1 MVYGT
6 TSYSATILSSLPL
19 PPNHP
24 PHQHQ
29 PPPPP
34 PPPGSGSG
42 PAFFPAAAASPFRF
56 AAHPQVRRPSLLPSS
71 HRVPFRTERIP
82 GAIAICRSLSRYPS
96 SPSCTDAVVAL
107 RMAINPRFLPIA
119 FLYGPIRSN
128 RIFFRA
134 ARGH

>member
-1 MVYGT
+1 MPP
-6 TSYSATILSSLPL
+6 SSPLPR

-42 PAFFPAAAASPFRF
+42 SGSAFFPAAAASPFRF

-96 SPSCTDAVVAL
+96 SPSCTDAVVAQSRYGWRSTRGSFRSPSCTGQSDRIEFSL
-107 RMAINPRFLPIA
+107 EPHVGINQ
-119 FLYGPIRSN
+119 
-128 RIFFRA
+128 
-134 ARGH
+134 

>member
-1 MVYGT
+1 MAMVYGT
-6 TSYSATILSSLPL
+6 TSYSATILSSSPATTQSSS
-19 PPNHP
+19 PP
-24 PHQHQ
+24 
-29 PPPPP
+29 
-34 PPPGSGSG
+34 
-42 PAFFPAAAASPFRF
+42 APAAAASPFRF

-128 RIFFRA
+128 RIFFRT